1 MSRVTTEPLYNKSSH
16 ASPGLFER
24 IRQAMQDAGRY
35 KQTILAGALSVIVA
49 ILIIATTFL
58 LGVAIGT
65 VNTTYAVVAVG
76 ALTITLIFLLRLDE
90 LTVMLI
96 VAAHILIDAYLGFAT
111 YQVALLMALSLL
123 VVCYFGRSADH
134 PWSGPRLVW
143 LWLVF
148 LVLNI
153 IPTLKGGAFDL
164 TNSIGYY
171 LEVVFSPFI
180 MFWLGNILA
189 RDIASV
195 RRVFQWLSLL
205 ATLFAIHTLIEATT
219 GVFLFE
225 SARAQVNLQQ
235 ASNYQIARG
244 ISRASSF
251 FGNPDGNGA
260 FLAMSLFLPLGLFIE
275 SNRFWAR
282 IIYLAQ
288 MLLILMALM
297 RTYSNGSWLAAL
309 AGLLAF
315 LFLVGRVRYSVL
327 LCTLVAALA
336 VLALTIF
343 APQVA
348 IQLGRVRNQGD
359 LSLHL
364 ATWQTAI
371 RVIAAYPMFGV
382 GLGNYAYLILS
393 THYRIPAQSK
403 PLAEPD
409 NSYLQWGAIA
419 GIPVMLIFL
428 ALLALV
434 FWYAWRNW
442 LAVGPRHRAL
452 FAGGIVAIIALSVNS
467 LTVDGWTSPLDVQF
481 LGWLIAGIV
490 ASPLIERYASYQT
503 TNKTDNDVH
512 SPHSRI
518 ATSSIGQIRQGL

>member
-1 MSRVTTEPLYNKSSH
+1 MEPPYQKSH
-16 ASPGLFER
+16 PVAQGLFDR
-24 IRQAMQDAGRY
+24 IRQATQVVGSYDR
-35 KQTILAGALSVIVA
+35 TILAGGLSLIFS
-49 ILIIATTFL
+49 ILIIAGTFL
-58 LGVAIGT
+58 LGMAIGT
-65 VNTTYAVVAVG
+65 VNTTYAIVVVG
-76 ALTITLIFLLRLDE
+76 ALVITLILLLRLDE
-90 LTVMLI
+90 FTVTLI
-96 VAAHILIDAYLGFAT
+96 VATHILVDSYLGFAT
-111 YQVALLMALSLL
+111 YQIALLMALLL
-123 VVCYFGRSADH
+123 LLVCYFGRSAQR
-134 PWSGPRLVW
+134 PWSRPRWVW

-148 LVLNI
+148 LTLNI

-180 MFWLGNILA
+180 MFWLGNMLA

-195 RRVFQWLSLL
+195 RRIFQWLSLL
-205 ATLFAIHTLIEATT
+205 AALFAIHTLIEATT
-219 GVFLFE
+219 GIFLFE

-235 ASNYQIARG
+235 ASNYQIAGG

-275 SNRFWAR
+275 SSRFWAR

-297 RTYSNGSWLAAL
+297 LTYSNGSWLAAL

-327 LCTLVAALA
+327 LCTLLAALA
-336 VLALTIF
+336 ALALIVF

-348 IQLGRVRNQGD
+348 IQLGRARNQGD

-371 RVIAAYPMFGV
+371 RVIEAFPMFGV

-393 THYRIPAQSK
+393 THYRVPAQSK

-442 LAVGPRHRAL
+442 LTVGPRHRAL

-490 ASPLIERYASYQT
+490 ASPLIGRSSDNLT
-503 TNKTDNDVH
+503 PNKTSH
-512 SPHSRI
+512 SLHALRSHI
-518 ATSSIGQIRQGL
+518 ATFWIDKVKQGS